1 MNKYIKQFAVIAGW
15 DEHQAVYDTRIQAFA
30 EQIIQ
35 QCARIALEDDYDA
48 HDCILDYFETV
59 APIQPTPQT
68 QPPQQP
74 VSTQQQ
80 LQLRSTYYN
89 HDL

>member
-1 MNKYIKQFAVIAGW
+1 MNKYIQQFALIAGW

-59 APIQPTPQT
+59 APLPQT
-68 QPPQQP
+68 TRPQQP
-74 VSTQQQ
+74 VLTQQQ
-80 LQLRSTYYN
+80 LQLHN
-89 HDL
+89 I